1 MSKTAVVLMNLGG
14 PNGPDEIQPF
24 LYSLFSDPAIIGL
37 PQPFRGLLAKFISS
51 RRTPEAT
58 EIYAHLGGKSPLL
71 ANTQAQAAALEA
83 KLGGGY
89 RVFVAMRHGAPRTEE
104 TVRLVQDYTPNRVV
118 LLPLYPQ
125 LSTTTTS
132 SSFSEWHRLYRGQ
145 ASVDEIC
152 CYPTAKGFVQA
163 YVELI
168 MGAYKKA
175 EKHGKP
181 RVLLTA
187 HGLPQKTIKKGDPYQ
202 FQVQETA
209 AEIVKAC
216 KVEDMD
222 AVVCYQSRV
231 GPLKWIEP
239 YTDVE
244 IEKAAKE
251 GKPLV
256 IAPISFVSEHSETLV
271 ELDIEY
277 KELAETNGCP
287 AYERVPAVGT
297 HPDFIEALSDLVL
310 SPVPQ
315 RRVCP
320 GTCVKCPNKLEK
332 KVA

>member
-1 MSKTAVVLMNLGG
+1 MSKTAVVLLNLGG
-14 PNGPDEIQPF
+14 PNSPEEIQPF
-24 LYSLFSDPAIIGL
+24 LFSLFSDPAIIGL
-37 PQPFRGLLAKFISS
+37 PQPFRGFLARFISS
-51 RRTPEAT
+51 RRTPEAS
-58 EIYAHLGGKSPLL
+58 EIYGHLGGRSPLL
-71 ANTQAQAAALEA
+71 ANTQAQASALEA
-83 KLGGGY
+83 RLGSGY

-104 TVRLVQDYTPNRVV
+104 AVRLVEEYSPDRVI

-145 ASVDEIC
+145 APVDEIC
-152 CYPTAKGFVQA
+152 CYPNARGFIKA
-163 YVELI
+163 YAELI
-168 MGAYKKA
+168 LRSYQRA
-175 EKHGKP
+175 EKYGKP

-187 HGLPQKTIKKGDPYQ
+187 HGLPQKTIKRGDPYQ
-202 FQVQETA
+202 FQVEQTA
-209 AEIVKAC
+209 AEIIKAC
-216 KVEDMD
+216 GVQDMD
-222 AVVCYQSRV
+222 VVVCYQSRV

-244 IEKAAKE
+244 IKRAAQE

-277 KELAETNGCP
+277 KELADNHGCP

-297 HPDFIEALSDLVL
+297 HPGFIGALAELVL
-310 SPVPQ
+310 SPVSQP
-315 RRVCP
+315 RVCP
-320 GTCVKCPNKLEK
+320 GTCAKCPNKLEK